1 MTSASQSSQVLLTT
15 ESRIHSRLLL
25 KGFLIYYAF
34 TVLSLA
40 AAGKVWSKA
49 GFDLVVV
56 GMGWPHL
63 VLGFAGACAYQVQQV
78 SSNLAYG
85 FDLKYF
91 MCFLVFQVTT
101 SLAPESTRKPILQNG
116 FTNPGSVVA

>member
-63 VLGFAGACAYQVQQV
+63 VLGFAFHVNGIVRKGAASRRSFWAWRC
-78 SSNLAYG
+78 
-85 FDLKYF
+85 
-91 MCFLVFQVTT
+91 
-101 SLAPESTRKPILQNG
+101 
-116 FTNPGSVVA
+116 